1 MGLMPTYYTTT
12 SFKKRKVKQMT
23 KSKAAALV
31 EYNRERKRSGLAPID
46 TMIAPKRSRSLSV
59 IKTPTVRSGVYID
72 PSRSTKNIPSLMS
85 SDGDTF
91 KPKPKEYTGS
101 AMIGISTMHKSNA
114 IPVFSQD
121 HAKDI
126 SKMRRG

>member
-1 MGLMPTYYTTT
+1 MGLMPAYYTTS

-31 EYNRERKRSGLAPID
+31 EYNRERKRSGLAPIH
-46 TMIAPKRSRSLSV
+46 TMIAPKRSRSFLSINAPV
-59 IKTPTVRSGVYID
+59 VRSGVYVD

-85 SDGDTF
+85 SGGDTS
-91 KPKPKEYTGS
+91 KPKTKEYTGS